1 MEYIK
6 KKSERLKNLN
16 LYNPNIFISAS
27 VGVKLPFAMFL
38 LITSTG
44 VADMALGNMLWLHL

>member
-16 LYNPNIFISAS
+16 LYNPNISISAF
-27 VGVKLPFAMFL
+27 VGVKLPFSMFL
-38 LITSTG
+38 WMTSTG
-44 VADMALGNMLWLHL
+44 VADMALGSIE